1 MSFAGTN
8 FDSAPLLEGLT
19 PPQQEAVLHSNGPL
33 LVLAGPGSGKTRVI
47 TRRIAHLV
55 GIGVRP
61 WQILAVTFTNKAAAE
76 MRHRVAAVVGDEFAA
91 RGLTVATF
99 HSLCVRLLRRY
110 GDLADQHGCHVVK
123 AGFSV
128 YDADD
133 QAALV
138 KKAIEELRLAT
149 SNFPPRTVHS
159 VISSAKNDLLDA
171 AKFTEVAADFYQRT
185 VAKVYEVYQRKLRE
199 ANAVDFDDLLMLTA
213 KMLRESEPVRSE
225 IRRRYRYLM
234 VDEYQDTNKA
244 QFVIAS
250 LIAGEDPGLEAAEQG
265 ARVPNMCVV
274 GDPDQSIYGWRGA
287 DISNILDFEK
297 AFPTAKVIALGENFR
312 SLAPILS
319 TADRLI
325 QHNRKRKHKPLIATR
340 KIAVDAEATPV
351 VEVSTVRD
359 EHHEAALVL
368 DWLRARRESGLS
380 YSDMAVFYRNNALSR
395 VMEDSL
401 RRAGVPYL
409 LVRGTAFFDR
419 EEVKH
424 ALAYMRVVANPAD
437 GVSLARI
444 VNTPARGISDTTWD
458 KVEQAASQHRMTA
471 MDAMRRP
478 QFYPTLTKRAIES
491 VGKFVAMID
500 EWSGVHPQE
509 FLGGGG
515 EEQTE
520 EPAAVGALAQLVE
533 RVVRESGLEQMY
545 SGEDDRRENLSELVS
560 SAREFEEAFRSGAID
575 SDATPPP
582 DFLDDD
588 TDPLGGLEPDGL
600 MPPTDD
606 AAPLAGT
613 GPTLIDLLRGYLER
627 VALVADTD
635 AIDPA
640 TGAVTLMT
648 LHAAKGLEY
657 KAVCMIGL
665 EEGLLPHSR
674 SAENEA
680 ALEEERRLCFVGI
693 TRAMDRLLMTSA
705 TYRTIRG
712 VPERQIT
719 SRFIEELRGEG
730 VTFTDR
736 GDPMGF
742 DEDDHRDDEFADFV
756 RGGRK
761 AGHGKAERSDDDAG
775 EEGGAFSIGMNVRHP
790 QFGVGRVEA
799 VTRGID
805 AKVKVKFSVGVKTL
819 VLQYARLER
828 A

>member
-1 MSFAGTN
+1 
-8 FDSAPLLEGLT
+8 
-19 PPQQEAVLHSNGPL
+19 
-33 LVLAGPGSGKTRVI
+33 
-47 TRRIAHLV
+47 
-55 GIGVRP
+55 
-61 WQILAVTFTNKAAAE
+61 
-76 MRHRVAAVVGDEFAA
+76 
-91 RGLTVATF
+91 
-99 HSLCVRLLRRY
+99 
-110 GDLADQHGCHVVK
+110 
-123 AGFSV
+123 
-128 YDADD
+128 
-133 QAALV
+133 
-138 KKAIEELRLAT
+138 
-149 SNFPPRTVHS
+149 
-159 VISSAKNDLLDA
+159 
-171 AKFTEVAADFYQRT
+171 
-185 VAKVYEVYQRKLRE
+185 
-199 ANAVDFDDLLMLTA
+199 
-213 KMLRESEPVRSE
+213 
-225 IRRRYRYLM
+225 
-234 VDEYQDTNKA
+234 
-244 QFVIAS
+244 
-250 LIAGEDPGLEAAEQG
+250 
-265 ARVPNMCVV
+265 
-274 GDPDQSIYGWRGA
+274 
-287 DISNILDFEK
+287 
-297 AFPTAKVIALGENFR
+297 
-312 SLAPILS
+312 
-319 TADRLI
+319 
-325 QHNRKRKHKPLIATR
+325 
-340 KIAVDAEATPV
+340 
-351 VEVSTVRD
+351 
-359 EHHEAALVL
+359 
-368 DWLRARRESGLS
+368 
-380 YSDMAVFYRNNALSR
+380 
-395 VMEDSL
+395 
-401 RRAGVPYL
+401 
-409 LVRGTAFFDR
+409 
-419 EEVKH
+419 
-424 ALAYMRVVANPAD
+424 
-437 GVSLARI
+437 
-444 VNTPARGISDTTWD
+444 
-458 KVEQAASQHRMTA
+458 
-471 MDAMRRP
+471 
-478 QFYPTLTKRAIES
+478 
-491 VGKFVAMID
+491 
-500 EWSGVHPQE
+500 
-509 FLGGGG
+509 
-515 EEQTE
+515 
-520 EPAAVGALAQLVE
+520 
-533 RVVRESGLEQMY
+533 MY